1 MKNKGI
7 KKMTKLEDILSKR
20 KVISKDV
27 EVITQ
32 ADTTPEPQQSKQSK
46 QNIIT
51 KIFKT
56 KPKAETE
63 TKTET
68 KEAPQYSDEFLELKR
83 KNDTLQKKINDL
95 ERKTKI
101 AEQLAR
107 KSEKAEQEEKIQKA
121 LKKSVEIG
129 FVSNMDD
136 LEELRMRRALT
147 LDYDKTV
154 GALEHYEMEKTK
166 KNNEIEIKKMPT
178 TEAMAEKISNKI
190 LSNYY

>member
-1 MKNKGI
+1 
-7 KKMTKLEDILSKR
+7 MTKLEKILSKR

-147 LDYDKTV
+147 LDYDKTI
-154 GALEHYEMEKTK
+154 GTLEHYEIEKTK
-166 KNNEIEIKKMPT
+166 KNNETEIKKMPA

>member
-1 MKNKGI
+1 MKNKEI
-7 KKMTKLEDILSKR
+7 KKMTKLEEILSKR
-20 KVISKDV
+20 KVVSKDA

-32 ADTTPEPQQSKQSK
+32 AVATPEPQQSKQ
-46 QNIIT
+46 NIIT
-51 KIFKT
+51 KMFKA
-56 KPKAETE
+56 KPKSGKVEKTE
-63 TKTET
+63 TQTET
-68 KEAPQYSDEFLELKR
+68 KEQPQYSDDFLELKR

-147 LDYDKTV
+147 LDYDKTI
-154 GALEHYEMEKTK
+154 GALEHYEIEKTK
-166 KNNEIEIKKMPT
+166 KNNEIEIKKCQQL
-178 TEAMAEKISNKI
+178 KQWLRK
-190 LSNYY
+190 

>member
-1 MKNKGI
+1 
-7 KKMTKLEDILSKR
+7 MTKLEKILSKR
-20 KVISKDV
+20 KVISKDE

-56 KPKAETE
+56 KPKETE
-63 TKTET
+63 TQTET

-129 FVSNMDD
+129 FV
-136 LEELRMRRALT
+136 
-147 LDYDKTV
+147 
-154 GALEHYEMEKTK
+154 
-166 KNNEIEIKKMPT
+166 
-178 TEAMAEKISNKI
+178 
-190 LSNYY
+190 

>member
-1 MKNKGI
+1 
-7 KKMTKLEDILSKR
+7 MTKLEKILSKR

-68 KEAPQYSDEFLELKR
+68 QTETKEAPQYSDEFLELKR
-83 KNDTLQKKINDL
+83 KNDALQKKINDL

-147 LDYDKTV
+147 LDYDKTI
-154 GALEHYEMEKTK
+154 GALEHYEIEKTK
-166 KNNEIEIKKMPT
+166 KNNETEIKKMPT

>member
-7 KKMTKLEDILSKR
+7 KKMTKLEEILSKR
-20 KVISKDV
+20 KVVSKDA

-32 ADTTPEPQQSKQSK
+32 AVATPEPQQSKQ
-46 QNIIT
+46 NIIT
-51 KIFKT
+51 KMFKA
-56 KPKAETE
+56 KPKSRKVEKTETQTE
-63 TKTET
+63 TKGN
-68 KEAPQYSDEFLELKR
+68 DFLELKR

-95 ERKTKI
+95 ERKIKI
-101 AEQLAR
+101 ADHLAR

-154 GALEHYEMEKTK
+154 GALEHYEIEKTK